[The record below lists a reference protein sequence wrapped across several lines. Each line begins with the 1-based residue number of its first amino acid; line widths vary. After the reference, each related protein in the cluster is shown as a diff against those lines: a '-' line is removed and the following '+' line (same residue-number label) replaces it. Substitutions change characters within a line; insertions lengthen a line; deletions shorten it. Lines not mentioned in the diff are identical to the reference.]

1 VSTDVDLVNLNFNF
15 RITRYSYKY
24 NITVFTLT
32 TSSPYI
38 TDITVIKESLSNE
51 VSKDDEND
59 SEQGLLLSRSVNDYI
74 QVTATA
80 LLLRLWKLSVKSC
93 SSL

>member
-59 SEQGLLLSRSVNDYI
+59 SEQGLLL
-74 QVTATA
+74 
-80 LLLRLWKLSVKSC
+80 
-93 SSL
+93 

>member
-1 VSTDVDLVNLNFNF
+1 MSTDVDLVNLNFNF

>member
-1 VSTDVDLVNLNFNF
+1 VSTDVDLVNLNSNF

-59 SEQGLLLSRSVNDYI
+59 SEQGLLL
-74 QVTATA
+74 
-80 LLLRLWKLSVKSC
+80 
-93 SSL
+93 